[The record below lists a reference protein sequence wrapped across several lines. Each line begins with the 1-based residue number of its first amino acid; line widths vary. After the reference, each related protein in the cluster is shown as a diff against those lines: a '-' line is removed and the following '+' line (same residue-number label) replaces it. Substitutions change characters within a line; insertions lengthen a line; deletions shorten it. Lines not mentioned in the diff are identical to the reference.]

1 MSEINIEPITLEKA
15 NLIINSAIK
24 KAREIKINPIM
35 VVVLDHRGAIKA
47 CSGEDGIS
55 SLRFKIAHGKANG
68 AFQMGMGSRALFNR
82 AEQQA
87 YFINAVNAL
96 TDGALVPVP
105 GGVLIKDKNSNIVGS
120 LGISGD
126 TSDNDEIAAVTG
138 IEAAGFTADI
148 G

>member
-1 MSEINIEPITLEKA
+1 MEQITLEKA
-15 NLIINSAIK
+15 SLIIQNSIK

-35 VVVLDHRGAIKA
+35 VVVLDHCGAIKA
-47 CSGEDGIS
+47 CLGEDGIS

-96 TDGALVPVP
+96 TDGNLVPVP
-105 GGVLIKDKNSNIVGS
+105 GGVLIRNSNNDIIGS
-120 LGISGD
+120 IGISGD
-126 TSDNDEIAAVTG
+126 TSDNDESAAIYG
-138 IEAAGFTADI
+138 IESLNLIPDI

>member
-1 MSEINIEPITLEKA
+1 MSEINIEPITLETA

-96 TDGALVPVP
+96 TDGNLVPVP
-105 GGVLIKDKNSNIVGS
+105 GGVLIRNSNKDIIGS
-120 LGISGD
+120 IGISGD
-126 TSDNDEIAAVTG
+126 TSDNDESAAIYGVESVNLTP
-138 IEAAGFTADI
+138 DI

>member
-1 MSEINIEPITLEKA
+1 MSDIVLEQITLEKA
-15 NLIINSAIK
+15 DLMIKNAIS

-35 VVVLDHRGAIKA
+35 VVILDHRGAIKA

-55 SLRFKIAHGKANG
+55 SLRFHIAHGKANG
-68 AFQMGMGSRALFNR
+68 AFQMGMGSRALYNR

-87 YFINAVNAL
+87 YFINAVNSL
-96 TDGALVPVP
+96 TNGALVPVP
-105 GGVLIKDKNSNIVGS
+105 GGVLIKDKNNNIVGS

-126 TSDNDEIAAVTG
+126 TSDNDETAAIAG
-138 IEAAGFTADI
+138 IKAAGYNPDI

>member
-1 MSEINIEPITLEKA
+1 MSEIIMEQITLEKV
-15 NLIINSAIK
+15 NLIIQRSIQ

-47 CSGEDGIS
+47 CLGEDGIS

-96 TDGALVPVP
+96 SSGELVPVP
-105 GGVLIKDKNSNIVGS
+105 GGVLIRDNNNNVVGS
-120 LGISGD
+120 VGISGD
-126 TSDNDEIAAVTG
+126 SSDNDEIAAVFG
-138 IEAAGFTADI
+138 IEAAGFKADV

>member
-1 MSEINIEPITLEKA
+1 MSETIMEHITLEKA
-15 NLIINSAIK
+15 NLIIQNSIK
-24 KAREIKINPIM
+24 KAREIKINPVM
-35 VVVLDHRGAIKA
+35 VVILDHRGAIKA
-47 CSGEDGIS
+47 CLGEDGIS

-96 TDGALVPVP
+96 TDGNLVPVP
-105 GGVLIKDKNSNIVGS
+105 GGVLIRNGNKDIIGS

-126 TSDNDEIAAVTG
+126 TSDNDESAAIYG
-138 IEAAGFTADI
+138 IESVNLIPDI

>member
-1 MSEINIEPITLEKA
+1 MSEIIMEQITLEKA
-15 NLIINSAIK
+15 NLIIQNSIK

-35 VVVLDHRGAIKA
+35 VVILDHRGAIKA
-47 CSGEDGIS
+47 CLGEDGIS

-96 TDGALVPVP
+96 TDGNLVPVP
-105 GGVLIKDKNSNIVGS
+105 GGVLIRNSNKDIIGS
-120 LGISGD
+120 IGISGD
-126 TSDNDEIAAVTG
+126 TSDNDESAAIYG
-138 IEAAGFTADI
+138 IESVNLIPDI

>member
-1 MSEINIEPITLEKA
+1 MSEIIMEQITLEKA
-15 NLIINSAIK
+15 NLIIQNSIK

-47 CSGEDGIS
+47 CLGEDGIS

-96 TDGALVPVP
+96 TDGNLVPVP
-105 GGVLIKDKNSNIVGS
+105 GGVLIRNSNKDIIGS
-120 LGISGD
+120 IGISGD
-126 TSDNDEIAAVTG
+126 TSDNDESAAIYG
-138 IEAAGFTADI
+138 IESVNLIPDI

>member
-1 MSEINIEPITLEKA
+1 MSEIIMEQITLEKA
-15 NLIINSAIK
+15 NLIIQNSIK

-35 VVVLDHRGAIKA
+35 VVILDHRGAIKA
-47 CSGEDGIS
+47 CLGEDGIS

-96 TDGALVPVP
+96 TDGNLVPVP
-105 GGVLIKDKNSNIVGS
+105 GGVLIRNSKKEIIGS
-120 LGISGD
+120 IGISGD
-126 TSDNDEIAAVTG
+126 TSDNDESAAIFGVESVNLTP
-138 IEAAGFTADI
+138 DI

>member
-1 MSEINIEPITLEKA
+1 MSEIIMEYITLEKA
-15 NLIINSAIK
+15 NLIIQNSIK
-24 KAREIKINPIM
+24 KARELKINPIM

-47 CSGEDGIS
+47 CLGEDGIS
-55 SLRFKIAHGKANG
+55 SLRFKIACGKANG

-96 TDGALVPVP
+96 TDGNLVPVP
-105 GGVLIKDKNSNIVGS
+105 GGVLIRNSHKEIIGS
-120 LGISGD
+120 IGISGD
-126 TSDNDEIAAVTG
+126 TSDNDESAAIFGVESVNLTP
-138 IEAAGFTADI
+138 DI

>member
-1 MSEINIEPITLEKA
+1 MSELVMDQITLEKA
-15 NLIINSAIK
+15 NLIIKNAIN

-35 VVVLDHRGAIKA
+35 TVILDHRGAIKA

-96 TDGALVPVP
+96 TDVH
-105 GGVLIKDKNSNIVGS
+105 S
-120 LGISGD
+120 LLSQV
-126 TSDNDEIAAVTG
+126 A
-138 IEAAGFTADI
+138 F
-148 G
+148 